1 MSDWYQ
7 RAAERMAMEIA
18 TDSDACA
25 IMATRR
31 VRAVQ
36 ADSGAM
42 PTAEDY
48 RLALVQCVVEKAADW
63 RAACESAR
71 LASTEI
77 ARLRAEL
84 SDARKQGETGQPVLT
99 DAEREAV
106 ELAAEDCRY
115 HQDPGGRAAFIESTL
130 RGLLA
135 RHGGCPDREQQAR
148 KGEATPARSVE
159 TGDDSP
165 DRE

>member
-71 LASTEI
+71 LASAEI
-77 ARLRAEL
+77 GLAFLAGLAVAAMIEMCE
-84 SDARKQGETGQPVLT
+84 GETQT
-99 DAEREAV
+99 
-106 ELAAEDCRY
+106 AAWLEE
-115 HQDPGGRAAFIESTL
+115 GR
-130 RGLLA
+130 
-135 RHGGCPDREQQAR
+135 
-148 KGEATPARSVE
+148 
-159 TGDDSP
+159 
-165 DRE
+165 